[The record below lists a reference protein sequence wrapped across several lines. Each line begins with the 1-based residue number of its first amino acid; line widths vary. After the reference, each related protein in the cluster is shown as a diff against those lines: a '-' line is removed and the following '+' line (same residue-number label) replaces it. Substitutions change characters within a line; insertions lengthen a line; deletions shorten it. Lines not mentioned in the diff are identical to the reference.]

1 MGRHGRLQEWREGRL
16 CVFLGEVTPEL
27 SLKGGP
33 NGGDTIWAQG
43 EAMQVKLIDKK
54 QLVCLE
60 TESIFGR
67 GGEKFLKAGKGP
79 D

>member
-1 MGRHGRLQEWREGRL
+1 MHTQLSVVMEQISMGRHGRLQEWREGRL

-54 QLVCLE
+54 QFV
-60 TESIFGR
+60 SSR
-67 GGEKFLKAGKGP
+67 N
-79 D
+79 

>member
-1 MGRHGRLQEWREGRL
+1 MHTQLSVVMEQISMGRHGRLQEWREGRL

-27 SLKGGP
+27 SLKGGL

-54 QLVCLE
+54 QLV
-60 TESIFGR
+60 SSR
-67 GGEKFLKAGKGP
+67 N
-79 D
+79 

>member
-1 MGRHGRLQEWREGRL
+1 MHTQLLVVMEQISMGRHGRLQEWREGRL

-54 QLVCLE
+54 QFV
-60 TESIFGR
+60 SSR
-67 GGEKFLKAGKGP
+67 N
-79 D
+79 